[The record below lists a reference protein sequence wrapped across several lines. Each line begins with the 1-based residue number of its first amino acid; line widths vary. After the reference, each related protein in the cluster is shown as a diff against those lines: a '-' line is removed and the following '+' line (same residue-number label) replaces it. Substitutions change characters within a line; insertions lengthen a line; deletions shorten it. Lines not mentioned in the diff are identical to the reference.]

1 MAGLK
6 KHRAI
11 TVYGRGGQGA
21 VTSSEVLAIAS
32 FYDGLNCQAFPSF
45 GVERRGAP
53 VTAYARISEKPIRIR
68 QQVYNPNYVIVL
80 DPSLTEAIDVGAGT
94 DENSIILINSDKN
107 PQDFKLKTKAKVYT
121 VNVTKKAL
129 EVIGKPFVNIAILG
143 FFSYITKEISL
154 ESLKKAVDEAFE
166 SKPKIAELNKKA
178 IEAVFDACKDNICL
192 KN

>member
-11 TVYGRGGQGA
+11 TIYGRGGQGA
-21 VTSSEVLAIAS
+21 VTSSEVLAIAA
-32 FYDGLNCQAFPSF
+32 FYDGKKCQGFPSF

-68 QQVYNPNYVIVL
+68 QQVYKPDYVIVL
-80 DPSLTEAIDVGAGT
+80 DPSLTKAIDVGAGT
-94 DENSIILINSDKN
+94 DENSIILINSDKK
-107 PQDFKLKTKAKVYT
+107 PADFKLNTKARIYT
-121 VNVTKKAL
+121 VNVTKKAI
-129 EVIGKPFVNIAILG
+129 EVIGKPFVNIAMLG
-143 FFSYITKEISL
+143 FFSYVTKEISL

-178 IEAVFDACKDNICL
+178 IEAVFGICKDNVCL

>member
-21 VTSSEVLAIAS
+21 VTSSEVLAIAA